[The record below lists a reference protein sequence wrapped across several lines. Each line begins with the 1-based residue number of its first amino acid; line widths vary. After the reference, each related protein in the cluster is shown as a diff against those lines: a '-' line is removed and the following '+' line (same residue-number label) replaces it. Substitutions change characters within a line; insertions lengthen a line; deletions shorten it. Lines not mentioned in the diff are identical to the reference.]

1 VFAGLK
7 GAVPLLLGSF
17 LLEAHVA
24 HADRLY
30 AIVVV
35 VVVLSVVV
43 QGSLVPT
50 VGRVMHVPMRTV
62 EPEPWSLGVR
72 LRDEPN
78 GVHRLTVSKRSA
90 ADRQTIGE
98 FSALPEGAWVSF
110 VVRAGQLV
118 PVSADTTLLDG
129 DEVLVLA
136 APELADQLRALF
148 ELATPGQSA

>member
-1 VFAGLK
+1 
-7 GAVPLLLGSF
+7 LLGSF

-50 VGRVMHVPMRTV
+50 VGRLLHVPMRTV
-62 EPEPWSLGVR
+62 EPEPWALGVR

-78 GVHRLTVSKRSA
+78 GVHRFTVAKGSA
-90 ADRQTIGE
+90 ADGRTIGE

-110 VVRAGQLV
+110 VVRTGQLV
-118 PVSADTTLLDG
+118 AVTADTTLLDG
-129 DEVLVLA
+129 DEVLVLGD
-136 APELADQLRALF
+136 PELAEQLQALF
-148 ELATPGQSA
+148 EPAAPGQSA